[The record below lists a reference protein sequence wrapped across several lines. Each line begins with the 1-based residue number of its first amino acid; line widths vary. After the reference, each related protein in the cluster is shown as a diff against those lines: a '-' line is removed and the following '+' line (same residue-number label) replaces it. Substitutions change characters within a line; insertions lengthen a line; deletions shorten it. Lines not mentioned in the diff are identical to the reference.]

1 MYLCSLKWKKSM
13 QGLIFSFFIIYT
25 LLLFVITGFTSR
37 KANNQTYFTGNR
49 KSPWFIVAYGMI
61 GASLSGVTFMSVP
74 GDVATTQF
82 TYFGVVLGYIFGYL
96 TIAYVLLPIYYKY
109 NLTSI
114 YEFLGQRLGNNA
126 QKTCSLL
133 FIISRLMGS
142 ALRMYLVI
150 FVLQIFVFDAWNIPI
165 WVTACIMII
174 IILLYTFKGGLK
186 TIVWTDTLQT
196 TFLLT
201 ALIISLVVIFKD
213 LGYNFSE
220 MWNKMEVAGYT
231 KVFNTDWRA
240 NNYFL
245 KQIIGG
251 MFITISMTGLDQ
263 DMMQK
268 NLSCKTLKDSQRN
281 MLTFTGILVIVNVL
295 FLALGGILL
304 VYAQQNGIDISGM
317 PTDRIFPELAFNYL
331 GKVAAIFFVIG
342 LISAGYSSADGTFT
356 ALTTSVCYDL
366 LHIEQRFQDENS
378 RVWVRRGVHLLI
390 SLLFLTIIVIFSS
403 HHNDAI
409 IRIIFMVASY
419 TYGPILG
426 LFAFGILTRRTI
438 KHKFLIPVIAIL
450 IPCICYVLSSFSQQ
464 IFNGYKFGFELL
476 IVNGGLV
483 FLALTA
489 ISQKGTAT
497 SKIQNEKEINSL
509 HTNK

>member
-1 MYLCSLKWKKSM
+1 MHFKSKKM
-13 QGLIFSFFIIYT
+13 QNLIFILFAVYT

-82 TYFGVVLGYIFGYL
+82 TYFGVVLGYILGYL
-96 TIAYVLLPIYYKY
+96 TIAYILLPIYYKY

-114 YEFLGQRLGNNA
+114 YEFLGQRIGNSA
-126 QKTCSLL
+126 HKTGSLL

-150 FVLQIFVFDAWNIPI
+150 FVLQAFIFDSWGIPI
-165 WVTACIMII
+165 WLTASIMII
-174 IILLYTFKGGLK
+174 IIILYTFRGGLK

-201 ALIISLVVIFKD
+201 ALIVTLVMIFKN
-213 LGYNFSE
+213 LGFNWGE
-220 MWNKMEVAGYT
+220 MWTEMKTAGYT
-231 KVFNTDWRA
+231 KTFNTDWHA
-240 NNYFL
+240 SNYFL
-245 KQIIGG
+245 KQILGG
-251 MFITISMTGLDQ
+251 MFITIAMTGLDQ

-268 NLSCKTLKDSQRN
+268 NLSCRTLKDSQRN
-281 MLTFTGILVIVNVL
+281 MLSFTGILVIVNIL
-295 FLALGGILL
+295 FLALGGVLL
-304 VYAQQNGIDISGM
+304 VYANKNGIDVSQM
-317 PTDRIFPELAFNYL
+317 PTDRIFPELAFNHL
-331 GKVAAIFFVIG
+331 GKLASIFFIIG

-366 LHIEQRFQDENS
+366 LNIEKRFPNEKTQ
-378 RVWVRRGVHLLI
+378 VWVRRCVHLAI
-390 SLLFLTIIVIFSS
+390 SLLFLAVIVIFSS

-426 LFAFGILTRRTI
+426 LFAFGIFTKRTI
-438 KHKFLIPVIAIL
+438 KRHHMIPIIAIAIPVL
-450 IPCICYVLSSFSQQ
+450 CYIVASHSQQ
-464 IFNGYKFGFELL
+464 WLGGYKFGFELL

-483 FLALTA
+483 FLSLLA
-489 ISQKGTAT
+489 ISEKDEETKKLIK
-497 SKIQNEKEINSL
+497 SEKIS
-509 HTNK
+509 